1 MTDLRGLS
9 LKQLRAFAAVVRAG
23 SVAGAAQQL
32 FVTPPAVATHLKT
45 LEKLAGA
52 PVLTKGPDGNAPT
65 EAGRALLGM
74 IEEMEAT
81 IARGEKRIAAIAAGV
96 EGSVALGAVSTAK
109 YFAPGIVAAFRK
121 AHPGIRVTLSIGN
134 RGAVVA
140 GLERGEFDLAVMG
153 RPPGHIATEATLLGD
168 HPHVLIAPP
177 DHPLAK
183 DRHLLPEDLL
193 AQTFL
198 AREEGSGTRTLMTR
212 FLDRIGA
219 GRPAMIEEM
228 GTNETIKQA
237 VIAGLGIALISEH
250 TCMAEFE
257 DGRLAPLPFPGLPMM
272 RHWYL
277 LHREDRPPDRAG
289 TVLRDFITAHR
300 ADLLPHAI

>member
-9 LKQLRAFAAVVRAG
+9 LKQLRAFAAVMRAG

-52 PVLTKGPDGNAPT
+52 PIQVRGPDGLRPT
-65 EAGRALLGM
+65 EIGEALLTM
-74 IEEMEAT
+74 VAEMETT
-81 IARGEKRIAAIAAGV
+81 IARGERRITAIASGA
-96 EGSVALGAVSTAK
+96 EGTVTLGGVSTAK
-109 YFAPGIVAAFRK
+109 YFTPGIVAAFRK
-121 AHPGIRVTLSIGN
+121 AHPGIRVQLAIGN
-134 RGAVVA
+134 RGAIVA
-140 GLERGEFDLAVMG
+140 GLERGEFDLVIMG
-153 RPPGHIATEATLLGD
+153 RPPGHVATEATLLGD

-183 DRHLLPEDLL
+183 DRHILPEDLL

-198 AREEGSGTRTLMTR
+198 AREEGSGTRTLTTR
-212 FLDRIGA
+212 FLDRIGM
-219 GRPAMIEEM
+219 GRPVRLEEM

-257 DGRLAPLPFPGLPMM
+257 DKRLVALPFPGLPMM
-272 RHWYL
+272 RHWYM
-277 LHREDRPPDRAG
+277 LHREDRPLDRAA
-289 TVLRDFITAHR
+289 TVLRDFVTAHR